1 MFKKI
6 NIQTYQRT
14 DFIDITNYI
23 DELLLESNLTEGE
36 VDIFVPHTTCGIT
49 INENADPDVMRDI
62 KYFID
67 KLIPNDENFLHNE
80 GNSDSHIKTSF
91 FGSSERVFFNNKK
104 LILGVWQGIYLCEF
118 DGPRNRN
125 ILIKIK

>member
-62 KYFID
+62 TVSYTH
-67 KLIPNDENFLHNE
+67 LTLP
-80 GNSDSHIKTSF
+80 TTPY
-91 FGSSERVFFNNKK
+91 V
-104 LILGVWQGIYLCEF
+104 
-118 DGPRNRN
+118 
-125 ILIKIK
+125 

>member
-1 MFKKI
+1 MLKSI
-6 NIQTYQRT
+6 NIQTFQRT
-14 DFIDITNYI
+14 DFIDITTYVE
-23 DELLLESNLTEGE
+23 ELLLESKLIEGE
-36 VDIFVPHTTCGIT
+36 IDIFVPHTTCGIT
-49 INENADPDVMRDI
+49 INENAYPDVMRDI

-67 KLIPNDENFLHNE
+67 KLIPNDSNFLHNE

-91 FGSSERVFFNNKK
+91 FGSSEKVFFNNKK

-125 ILIKIK
+125 VLIKIK

>member
-1 MFKKI
+1 
-6 NIQTYQRT
+6 
-14 DFIDITNYI
+14 
-23 DELLLESNLTEGE
+23 
-36 VDIFVPHTTCGIT
+36 
-49 INENADPDVMRDI
+49 MRDI

>member
-125 ILIKIK
+125 ILIKIR

>member
-23 DELLLESNLTEGE
+23 DESLLESNLTEGE

-91 FGSSERVFFNNKK
+91 FGSSEKVFFNNKK

>member
-1 MFKKI
+1 M
-6 NIQTYQRT
+6 
-14 DFIDITNYI
+14 
-23 DELLLESNLTEGE
+23 TEGE

-80 GNSDSHIKTSF
+80 GNSDSHIKASF
-91 FGSSERVFFNNKK
+91 FGSSERVFFNNKNF
-104 LILGVWQGIYLCEF
+104 IF
-118 DGPRNRN
+118 TP
-125 ILIKIK
+125 

>member
-36 VDIFVPHTTCGIT
+36 VDILS
-49 INENADPDVMRDI
+49 
-62 KYFID
+62 
-67 KLIPNDENFLHNE
+67 LI
-80 GNSDSHIKTSF
+80 HI
-91 FGSSERVFFNNKK
+91 
-104 LILGVWQGIYLCEF
+104 
-118 DGPRNRN
+118 
-125 ILIKIK
+125 